1 MKRVIALLCV
11 ITLMVPLLGGV
22 AAAGSPPHV
31 NSQAAVV
38 IDYDTGAILY
48 EKSAHTLRSPAS
60 MSKVMT
66 AFIVYEQIAAGRLSP
81 GTSIPISAHARALSN
96 NGVLAGSQFAMAPGN
111 HTVETLLQLIMLPSS
126 NAACIAMAEYI
137 SGSESAFVALMNSTA
152 HSYGLNA
159 NFVNPH
165 GASRSSYNHITAH
178 SMAMLVRTFIQR
190 HPDILRIASMSSMSY
205 NGGTQNQTNLLIR
218 SGAYQYGGA
227 DGFKTGTTAEAGAC
241 LSSTAFWNGKRII
254 VVTMNASNSD
264 NQRYHDSRALLNY
277 GFAVAG
283 SSSSGN
289 WVLQGST
296 WYYKLANGANA
307 TGWIQDGATWYYLQP
322 SGAMAT
328 GWIQDGATWY
338 YLQPGGAMATGWI
351 QDGETWY
358 YLQQSGAMATGWIQ
372 DGVTWYYLQPSGAM
386 ATGIIAIDG
395 VSHTLQSSGA
405 WVG

>member
-1 MKRVIALLCV
+1 
-11 ITLMVPLLGGV
+11 
-22 AAAGSPPHV
+22 
-31 NSQAAVV
+31 
-38 IDYDTGAILY
+38 
-48 EKSAHTLRSPAS
+48 

-66 AFIVYEQIAAGRLSP
+66 AFIIYEQIAAGRLSL
-81 GTSIPISAHARALSN
+81 GSSIPISAHARALSN
-96 NGVLAGSQFAMAPGN
+96 NGVLAGSQFAMAPGD
-111 HTVETLLQLIMLPSS
+111 HTVETLLRLIMLPSS

-190 HPDILRIASMSSMSY
+190 HPDILRIASMSSMNY

-218 SGAYQYGGA
+218 SGAFQYGGA

-254 VVTMNASNSD
+254 VVTMNASNTD
-264 NQRYHDSRALLNY
+264 NQRYHDSRALLDY

-283 SSSSGN
+283 NSSSGN
-289 WVLQGST
+289 WVRQGST
-296 WYYKLANGANA
+296 WYYKLANGTNA
-307 TGWIQDGATWYYLQP
+307 TGWIQDGGAWYYLQSNGAMATGWTQDGTTWYYLQ
-322 SGAMAT
+322 SGGAMAT

-338 YLQPGGAMATGWI
+338 YLQPDGAMATGWTQDGATWYYLQSGGAMATGWI
-351 QDGETWY
+351 QDGGTWY
-358 YLQQSGAMATGWIQ
+358 YLQSNGAMATGN
-372 DGVTWYYLQPSGAM
+372 
-386 ATGIIAIDG
+386 IIING
-395 VSHTLQSSGA
+395 VSHTFQSSGA